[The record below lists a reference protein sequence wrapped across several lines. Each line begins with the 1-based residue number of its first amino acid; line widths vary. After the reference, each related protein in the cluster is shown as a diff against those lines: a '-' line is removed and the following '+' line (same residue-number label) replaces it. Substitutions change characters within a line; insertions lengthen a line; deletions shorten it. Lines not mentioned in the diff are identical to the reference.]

1 MKDTLTETAP
11 PRLWLQVD
19 TGASNDYRDEPFPSD
34 IDGVTWHNEEIG
46 GLEVE
51 YVRSDIAAG
60 LLEAL
65 RGLLVR
71 CSAEMADPVDVHEI
85 YAARVAIAKATGAV

>member
-1 MKDTLTETAP
+1 MKDTLTKTAP

-19 TGASNDYRDEPFPSD
+19 TGASKDYRDEPFPAD

-51 YVRSDIAAG
+51 YVRADLVKNLINATRNVLALSDRKHDAWDQAK
-60 LLEAL
+60 A
-65 RGLLVR
+65 
-71 CSAEMADPVDVHEI
+71 
-85 YAARVAIAKATGAV
+85 AIAKATGAA